1 MCVDVRVCVC
11 VVREYVNMYICTIY
25 TQAHTHEHICSV
37 HPRLAL
43 LTGTVANAL
52 DDLWHTAILTVA
64 LMCCFSGIATWRFG
78 PYLEEFADFET
89 TMQVILPL
97 SAPAFVCY
105 VCLS

>member
-1 MCVDVRVCVC
+1 MYTCI
-11 VVREYVNMYICTIY
+11 YVQIHIYNTCTQ
-25 TQAHTHEHICSV
+25 TLTHEHTRSV

-43 LTGTVANAL
+43 LTGTLTHAL